1 MFSITEDED
10 EAMIQLM
17 QKSTR
22 GKDGSENTTIG
33 FTIMKVGGSYKKP
46 SMLKS

>member
-33 FTIMKVGGSYKKP
+33 FTIMKVGGSYKSHKH
-46 SMLKS
+46 